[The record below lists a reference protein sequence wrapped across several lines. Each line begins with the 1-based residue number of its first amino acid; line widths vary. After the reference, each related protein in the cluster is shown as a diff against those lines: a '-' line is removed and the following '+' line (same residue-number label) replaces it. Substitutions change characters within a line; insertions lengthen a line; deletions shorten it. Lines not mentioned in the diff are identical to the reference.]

1 MSQRVKNILGT
12 LVMYKSALVGI
23 LVILSLI
30 VLSIYTVVTIPYE
43 RAVKLWNA
51 GEAIWLDAP
60 RNALPKWINL
70 FRSKKLPETIIL
82 DTRTLGHNVIKVVVP
97 ISKTLS
103 RIRIE
108 LTFEYK
114 YDEFPSEINIFFFVS
129 YNRSPP
135 YISISWIKPNGQVFK
150 IKELHV
156 KRSGAYY
163 ISIDETLSKNLYK
176 YFKSKLGKEINY
188 SLSPEIALFAIEDES
203 ILNRETAKP
212 LKGKYKVVLEG
223 MLFDNNS
230 NVDVKLVIYGKVYG
244 IAGTDH
250 LRRDLSIALLWGTPI
265 ALSFGVIASV
275 VTSLLQMIIAA
286 ISAWYGG
293 ITDSLLQRITE
304 IFMVLP
310 FLPILMMISFF
321 YKISIWVLLLVV
333 IALSIFGAGIKNYR
347 AMFLQIREFPYVEAA
362 RAYGASNLRI
372 IFRYL
377 IPKIL
382 PTIIP
387 SIVYSVPSFVFLE
400 AALALLGLGDP
411 LAPTWGKVLDDA
423 LENGALYKGYY
434 YWVLEPSFLLVLT
447 AFGFAMLGFA
457 LDKIFNPRLREM

>member
-1 MSQRVKNILGT
+1 MQRIKGFLGEILT
-12 LVMYKSALVGI
+12 YKSALVGLI
-23 LVILSLI
+23 IIFSLVA
-30 VLSIYTVVTIPYE
+30 LSIYTIATIPYE
-43 RAVKLWNA
+43 KATKLWNA
-51 GEAIWLDAP
+51 GETIWLENP
-60 RNALPKWINL
+60 RNAMPKWVNL
-70 FRSKKLPETIIL
+70 FLSKKLPETIIINSEK
-82 DTRTLGHNVIKVVVP
+82 DQRGVTKIVIPVTER
-97 ISKTLS
+97 IS

-108 LTFEYK
+108 LSFKYEY
-114 YDEFPSEINIFFFVS
+114 DDFPSEINLFFNVR
-129 YNRSPP
+129 YNKTPP
-135 YISISWIKPNGQVFK
+135 HIAIYWVKPNGEKFK
-150 IKELHV
+150 LKELYV

-163 ISIDETLSKNLYK
+163 ISIDEELSKELHTYLSEK
-176 YFKSKLGKEINY
+176 VGKEIEY
-188 SLSPEIALFAIEDES
+188 AISPEIALFAVEDET
-203 ILNRETAKP
+203 IVHRDTVKP
-212 LKGKYKVVLEG
+212 LKGRYKVIIDG
-223 MLFDNNS
+223 ILFGNNS
-230 NVDVKLVIYGKVYG
+230 NLDVKLVVYGKVYG

-275 VTSLLQMIIAA
+275 VTALLQMVIAA
-286 ISAWYGG
+286 ISAWYGSV
-293 ITDSLLQRITE
+293 TDFFIQRLTE

-310 FLPILMMISFF
+310 FLPILMMISYF
-321 YKISIWVLLLVV
+321 YKINIWVLLLVV

-347 AMFLQIREFPYVEAA
+347 AMFLQIKEFPYVEAA

-372 IFRYL
+372 VFRYL
-377 IPKIL
+377 IPKVL